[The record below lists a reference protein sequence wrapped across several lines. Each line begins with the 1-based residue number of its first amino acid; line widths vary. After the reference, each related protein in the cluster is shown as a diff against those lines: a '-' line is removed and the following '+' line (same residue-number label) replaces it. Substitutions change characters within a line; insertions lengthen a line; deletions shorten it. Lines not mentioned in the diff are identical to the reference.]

1 VTSVRLSDKGATRLS
16 CLGSLRAHTHTVTP
30 PGVEGNVKELVRT
43 AVGAS
48 GFLSLKYALE
58 QFGQRAVARAIA
70 LGLPYDPTT
79 MSLRVTEA
87 ALGRG

>member
-1 VTSVRLSDKGATRLS
+1 
-16 CLGSLRAHTHTVTP
+16 
-30 PGVEGNVKELVRT
+30 VRT

-58 QFGQRAVARAIA
+58 QFGQRAVAKAIA
-70 LGLPYDPTT
+70 LGLLRYDPVT

-87 ALGRG
+87 ALGRD